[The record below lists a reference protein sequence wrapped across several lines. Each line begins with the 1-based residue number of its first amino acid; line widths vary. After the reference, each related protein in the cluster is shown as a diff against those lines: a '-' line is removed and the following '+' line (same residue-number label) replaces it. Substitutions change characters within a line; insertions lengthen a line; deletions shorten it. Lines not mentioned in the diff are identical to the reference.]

1 MKRILAAIDFSGVSE
16 AIVDQAVSLTE
27 AFSSELVLLHVAAPD
42 PDFVGYG
49 VGPPS
54 VRGGRAHTL
63 RSEHEELQQTAEG
76 LRQRGIT
83 AKSLLVQGPTIDEIP
98 SLSRTKLRLDQANRL
113 KTDLIILGSHGHA
126 ALHRALLGSVSEG
139 VLRAATCPILI
150 VPSRRS
156 AAPS

>member
-83 AKSLLVQGPTIDEIP
+83 AKSLLVQGPTIDEI
-98 SLSRTKLRLDQANRL
+98 LDQANRL